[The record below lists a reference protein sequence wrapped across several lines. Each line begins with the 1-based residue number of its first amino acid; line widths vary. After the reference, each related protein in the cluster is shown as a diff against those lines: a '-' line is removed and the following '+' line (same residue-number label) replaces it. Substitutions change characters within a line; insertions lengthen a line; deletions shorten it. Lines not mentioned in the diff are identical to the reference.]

1 MSIEIS
7 GLAKRFGEFVA
18 LDGID
23 LSVGDRELVALLGPS
38 GSGKTTLLRI
48 IAGLEFA
55 DRGDI
60 RIEGQSAMR
69 RSARE
74 RRIGFV
80 FQHYALF
87 RHMSVFENV
96 AFGLRVRPRRER
108 PAEGDIRERVERL
121 LDLVK
126 LKPFANRYPAQLS
139 GGQRQRV
146 ALARALAI
154 EPRVLLLDEPF
165 GALDARVRREL
176 RKWLRQLHDE
186 LGTTTVFVT
195 HDQEEALELADRVVV
210 MSNGRIEQ
218 AGAPEEVY
226 ARPANEFV
234 IRFLG
239 SVNEIP
245 CQVSAGAA
253 MLPGGISLVQ
263 HDVAGLPDG
272 PATLYVRP
280 QDVTL
285 ARDARG
291 GAVVRSVS
299 AAGPFA
305 RIEVDAGGALPPV
318 EAMVPHEALD
328 PRPFEPGERVSL
340 RFRRARAFARDP
352 KSAAPDSLGLA
363 DALESEAAIPA
374 APGPAR
380 KPA

>member
-1 MSIEIS
+1 MGIEIS
-7 GLAKRFGEFVA
+7 RLMKRFGDYVA

-23 LSVGDRELVALLGPS
+23 LSIAERELVALLGPS

-48 IAGLEFA
+48 VAGLESA
-55 DRGDI
+55 DSGDI
-60 RIEGQSAMR
+60 LLEG
-69 RSARE
+69 RSALRRGVRE
-74 RRIGFV
+74 RQIGFV

-96 AFGLRVRPRRER
+96 AFGLRVRPRRAR
-108 PAEGDIRERVERL
+108 PAEHEVRKRVERL
-121 LDLVK
+121 LEMVK
-126 LKPFANRYPAQLS
+126 LRRFADRYPGQLS

-176 RKWLRQLHDE
+176 RKWLRRLHDE

-218 AGAPEEVY
+218 VGAPDEVY
-226 ARPANEFV
+226 ANPANEFV

-239 SVNEIP
+239 NVNEIP
-245 CQVSAGAA
+245 CRVTSGIVR
-253 MLPGGISLVQ
+253 LPGVTIGPHDFASLRE
-263 HDVAGLPDG
+263 G

-280 QDVTL
+280 QDV
-285 ARDARG
+285 
-291 GAVVRSVS
+291 AVVRDLHGGATVRSAR

-305 RIEVDAGGALPPV
+305 RIEAEIGCALPPV
-318 EAMVPHEALD
+318 EAMVPHEALESG
-328 PRPFEPGERVSL
+328 PFAPGERVSL
-340 RFRRARAFARDP
+340 HFRRVRAFSRDP
-352 KSAAPDSLGLA
+352 GQAAPDVLGLA
-363 DALESEAAIPA
+363 DALDSDVVSTASALV
-374 APGPAR
+374 R